1 MEREMEKREP
11 VDKLYD
17 GRLTAAI
24 WENKGDNSKFYN
36 VTLKYSYK
44 DQEGKWRDT
53 SSIPGNELLKAAR
66 LAELAYGSVQ
76 RLKDQDRAEYI
87 EQQRAAENTR
97 TREHPRER

>member
-1 MEREMEKREP
+1 MERDMEKPRP
-11 VDKLYD
+11 VETHKD

-24 WENKGDNSKFYN
+24 WENKGEHGRIYN
-36 VTLKYSYK
+36 ATLTYSYK